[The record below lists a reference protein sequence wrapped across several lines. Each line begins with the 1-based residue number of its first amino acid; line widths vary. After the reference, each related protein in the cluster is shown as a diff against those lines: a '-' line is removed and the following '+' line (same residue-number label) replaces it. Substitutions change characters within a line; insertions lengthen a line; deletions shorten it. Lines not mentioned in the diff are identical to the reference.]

1 MRIAHAHEQS
11 SAQKQAYRDAK
22 LRGHKGKQSQSAD
35 EHTTFAGRCKGQ
47 SIVALLA
54 ACAINS
60 FPVLFDLT
68 DGLTHHSPDAAA
80 LAQVSPDLLEDLSA
94 PEQVLHL
101 SNDGSRKSVPTW
113 VTKATAALL
122 DSPCTTSCSIASG
135 TVLSSAVSET
145 DNTADF

>member
-80 LAQVSPDLLEDLSA
+80 LAQV
-94 PEQVLHL
+94 LHL